1 MDVWASESLYF
12 GEQIPFDATLKKIQK
27 QLGES

>member
-1 MDVWASESLYF
+1 MEVWASESLYF
-12 GEQIPFDATLKKIQK
+12 GGQNPFDAMLKKIQK